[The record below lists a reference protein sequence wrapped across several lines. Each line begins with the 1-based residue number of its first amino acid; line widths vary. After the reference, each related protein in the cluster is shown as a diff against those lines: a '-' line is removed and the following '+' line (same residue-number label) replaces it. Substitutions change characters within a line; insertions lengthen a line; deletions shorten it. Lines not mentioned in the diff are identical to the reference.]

1 MSETS
6 GGVSAGQSA
15 MQDFAIQYRTAVS
28 ASLASLAS
36 TTVGYGPFQSVVDAS
51 FW

>member
-6 GGVSAGQSA
+6 GGVSARQGA
-15 MQDFAIQYRTAVS
+15 MQDFAIRYRTAVS

-36 TTVGYGPFQSVVDAS
+36 TTVGYGPLQSVVDGP